1 MYNDNID
8 HLYTLLLQVIRMGK
22 VTARNAELH
31 KVQVKVADT
40 CGAPLITDFLPVLSQ
55 RTVNDCEYD
64 LPDIGQDVVVI
75 FMPNGLETGFVLGGF
90 YNTNQR
96 PNQTNPDIYQHSFKD
111 GTFLQYDRAAHV
123 LTADVKGDIVVKA
136 TGNAD
141 ITIDGNE
148 KNTVGGNVDAT
159 VGGNLSA
166 TVTGDVTVASSA
178 AVTIKASSAITLNA
192 PTVNIQGTLNTS
204 AQSGGSGVANITGT
218 MKATGDI
225 TAGNISLQNHVHGG
239 VETGGSN
246 TSAPK

>member
-1 MYNDNID
+1 MFNKNLEQ
-8 HLYTLLLQVIRMGK
+8 LYTLLLQVIRVGK

-40 CGAPLITDFLPVLSQ
+40 CGAPLITDFLPVLAQ

-75 FMPNGLETGFVLGGF
+75 FMPNGLESGFVLGGF

-96 PNQTNPDIYQHSFKD
+96 PNQTTPDIYQHSFKD
-111 GTFLQYDRAAHV
+111 GTFLQYDRSAHV

-141 ITIDGNE
+141 INVTGNVTE
-148 KNTVGGNVDAT
+148 AVGGSLT
-159 VGGNLSA
+159 A
-166 TVTGDVTVASSA
+166 TVTGNVTVASSA
-178 AVTIKASSAITLNA
+178 TVTIKASSAITLNA

-204 AQSGGSGVANITGT
+204 AQGGGAGSANITGT

-239 VETGGSN
+239 VQAGSSN

>member
-1 MYNDNID
+1 MFNKNLEQ
-8 HLYTLLLQVIRMGK
+8 LYTLLLQVIRVGK

-40 CGAPLITDFLPVLSQ
+40 CGAPLITDFLPVLAQ

-75 FMPNGLETGFVLGGF
+75 FMPNGLECGFVLGGF

-111 GTFLQYDRAAHV
+111 GTFLQYDRSAHV
-123 LTADVKGDIVVKA
+123 LTADVKGDIAVKA
-136 TGNAD
+136 TGKAD
-141 ITIDGNE
+141 INVTGNVTE
-148 KNTVGGNVDAT
+148 AVGGSLT
-159 VGGNLSA
+159 A
-166 TVTGDVTVASSA
+166 TVTGNVTITGSA
-178 AVTIKASSAITLNA
+178 AVTIKGSSSITLNA
-192 PTVNIQGTLNTS
+192 PTVNIQGVLNTT
-204 AQSGGSGVANITGT
+204 AQSGGAGTANITGT

-225 TAGNISLQNHVHGG
+225 TAGSISLQNHVHGG
-239 VETGGSN
+239 VQAGSSN

>member
-1 MYNDNID
+1 MFNKNLEQ
-8 HLYTLLLQVIRMGK
+8 LYTLLLQVIRMGK

-90 YNTNQR
+90 YNTNQK

-123 LTADVKGDIVVKA
+123 LTADVKGDIVAKA

-141 ITIDGNE
+141 INVDGNVTE
-148 KNTVGGNVDAT
+148 TVGGD
-159 VGGNLSA
+159 LSA
-166 TVTGDVTVASSA
+166 TVSGNISVASSS
-178 AVTIKASSAITLNA
+178 AVTIKGASSITLNA

-204 AQSGGSGVANITGT
+204 AQSGGSGSANITGT
-218 MKATGDI
+218 MKVTGDV
-225 TAGNISLQNHVHGG
+225 TAGNISLQKHVHGG
-239 VETGGSN
+239 VETGGGN
-246 TSAPK
+246 TGAPK

>member
-1 MYNDNID
+1 MFNKNLEQ
-8 HLYTLLLQVIRMGK
+8 LYTLLLQVIRVGK

-136 TGNAD
+136 TGKAD
-141 ITIDGNE
+141 IN
-148 KNTVGGNVDAT
+148 VGGNIT
-159 VGGNLSA
+159 EIVGGALTA
-166 TVTGDVTVASSA
+166 TVTGDVSVTSSA